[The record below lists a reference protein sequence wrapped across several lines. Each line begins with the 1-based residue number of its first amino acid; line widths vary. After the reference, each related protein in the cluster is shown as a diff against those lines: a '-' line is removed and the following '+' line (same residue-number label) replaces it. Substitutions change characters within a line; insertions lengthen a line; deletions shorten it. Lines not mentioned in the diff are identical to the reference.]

1 MTRKNCTMIEGI
13 YNVWQTIGH
22 DILQT
27 WECPKGE
34 SPTLTG
40 EDVAGVTIDYV
51 ETYLPEHLLKEWK
64 VASPDQRDAWLEET
78 FPKRSLYGY

>member
-1 MTRKNCTMIEGI
+1 MKEGI
-13 YNVWQTIGH
+13 YDVWQTIGP

-27 WECPKGE
+27 WDCPEGE

-51 ETYLPEHLLKEWK
+51 ETYLPKHLLEEWK
-64 VASPDQRDAWLEET
+64 AASSEQRDFWMEEA
-78 FPKRSLYGY
+78 FPKASLYGY